1 MAFHLKLL
9 AKFSLTENHL
19 LNYSCY
25 ILQKGFEIVISYN
38 HIIDFRQLIK
48 IIRNLSFDILIV
60 RVLQLDISRII
71 IFIIYSH
78 FKWTS
83 FQIIQI
89 LIQTFLFLYQHLP
102 TKTYPIEQILK
113 NAFLSVTN
121 PESLHPHCSSF
132 AESYH
137 GRERPAIV
145 LPLEGR
151 GGCLWSRVRELE
163 LGRNVVVM
171 TGKRSRIDD
180 REGRRR

>member
-48 IIRNLSFDILIV
+48 IIRNYVSFDILIV

-89 LIQTFLFLYQHLP
+89 LIQTFLFLYPRRRTQSNRYWRTRFSPLQIRNRF
-102 TKTYPIEQILK
+102 TPIAARSQK
-113 NAFLSVTN
+113 VTMD
-121 PESLHPHCSSF
+121 E
-132 AESYH
+132 
-137 GRERPAIV
+137 RERETSDRPSSWG
-145 LPLEGR
+145 ER
-151 GGCLWSRVRELE
+151 GLSLVE
-163 LGRNVVVM
+163 
-171 TGKRSRIDD
+171 GKRARARQERCRND
-180 REGRRR
+180 R

>member
-1 MAFHLKLL
+1 MNFVSNNTNSDTDFS
-9 AKFSLTENHL
+9 FSL
-19 LNYSCY
+19 S
-25 ILQKGFEIVISYN
+25 
-38 HIIDFRQLIK
+38 
-48 IIRNLSFDILIV
+48 
-60 RVLQLDISRII
+60 
-71 IFIIYSH
+71 
-78 FKWTS
+78 
-83 FQIIQI
+83 
-89 LIQTFLFLYQHLP
+89 

-121 PESLHPHCSSF
+121 PESLHPHCNSF

>member
-89 LIQTFLFLYQHLP
+89 LIQTFLFLYPRRRTQSNRYWRTRFSPLQIRNRFTPIAACRKLP
-102 TKTYPIEQILK
+102 WTRE
-113 NAFLSVTN
+113 
-121 PESLHPHCSSF
+121 
-132 AESYH
+132 
-137 GRERPAIV
+137 RERPAIV

>member
-48 IIRNLSFDILIV
+48 IIRNLSFDIFIV

-102 TKTYPIEQILK
+102 TKTYPIEQILNRFTPIAARSQK
-113 NAFLSVTN
+113 VTMD
-121 PESLHPHCSSF
+121 E
-132 AESYH
+132 
-137 GRERPAIV
+137 RERETSDRPSSWG
-145 LPLEGR
+145 ER
-151 GGCLWSRVRELE
+151 GLSLVE
-163 LGRNVVVM
+163 
-171 TGKRSRIDD
+171 GKRARARQERCRND
-180 REGRRR
+180 R

>member
-48 IIRNLSFDILIV
+48 IIRNYVSFDILIV

-89 LIQTFLFLYQHLP
+89 LIQTFLFLYPRRRTQSNRYWRTRFSPLQIRNRF
-102 TKTYPIEQILK
+102 TPIAARSQK
-113 NAFLSVTN
+113 VTMD
-121 PESLHPHCSSF
+121 ERDQRSSF
-132 AESYH
+132 LLRGEGAVS
-137 GRERPAIV
+137 
-145 LPLEGR
+145 GR
-151 GGCLWSRVRELE
+151 G
-163 LGRNVVVM
+163 
-171 TGKRSRIDD
+171 
-180 REGRRR
+180 

>member
-48 IIRNLSFDILIV
+48 IIRNYVSFDILIV

-78 FKWTS
+78 FKWTIFVSNNTNSDTDFS
-83 FQIIQI
+83 FSLSTLTHEDVPNRTDIEERVSLRYKSGIASPPLQ
-89 LIQTFLFLYQHLP
+89 LVRRKLP
-102 TKTYPIEQILK
+102 WTRETSDRPSSWGERG
-113 NAFLSVTN
+113 LSLV
-121 PESLHPHCSSF
+121 E
-132 AESYH
+132 
-137 GRERPAIV
+137 
-145 LPLEGR
+145 
-151 GGCLWSRVRELE
+151 
-163 LGRNVVVM
+163 
-171 TGKRSRIDD
+171 GKRARARQERCRND
-180 REGRRR
+180 R